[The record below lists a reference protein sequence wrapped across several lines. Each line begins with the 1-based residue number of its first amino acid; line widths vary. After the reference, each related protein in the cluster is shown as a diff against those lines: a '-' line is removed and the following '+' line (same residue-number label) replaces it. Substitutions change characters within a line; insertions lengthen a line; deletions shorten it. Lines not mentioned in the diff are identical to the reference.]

1 MTSFRCS
8 ICARLDPH
16 PHEATISRKVA
27 QRTNFQ
33 HMKILY
39 HHRTRAADGC
49 RVHIEEMVASLR
61 RLGHEVMVVA
71 PRQARAEPSDGKKSS
86 WVPWLRRKLPRSWA
100 ELLEFA
106 YSFYA
111 FLRLYAAYRTFR
123 PDALYER
130 YNLFTPTGAW
140 LGALTRLPVLLE
152 VNAPMVAER
161 SEHGGL
167 ALMALAEWTE
177 RLSWRSADYVLPVT
191 RALARYVQAKDVPDE
206 RVVVIPNGIN
216 ASNIRPAEGD
226 RSKARLRLDD
236 EIVLGFI
243 GFMREWHGLER
254 AVELLAH
261 PAAPPNLHLLLV
273 GDGPARPIIES
284 LAAELGVSGKVT
296 ITGFLPHEEV
306 PAYLAGFDIALQP
319 AATPY
324 ASPLKLFEYLQAGH
338 AIVAPDQPN
347 IREILTDGRNA
358 LLFDPAARTGF
369 GEAVLRLCH
378 DRALRDRLRL
388 AAARTISELD
398 RTWDSNAS
406 EVCRILDQRMESR
419 KAAASSGPN
428 HFLGR

>member
-1 MTSFRCS
+1 
-8 ICARLDPH
+8 
-16 PHEATISRKVA
+16 
-27 QRTNFQ
+27 
-33 HMKILY
+33 MKILY

-71 PRQARAEPSDGKKSS
+71 PRQARVEPGNGTTSS
-86 WVPWLRRKLPRSWA
+86 WVPWLRRKFPRSWT
-100 ELLEFA
+100 EFLEFS

-123 PDALYER
+123 PHALYER

-161 SEHGGL
+161 TEHGGL
-167 ALMALAEWTE
+167 ALTKLAEWTE

-206 RVVVIPNGIN
+206 RIVVIPNGIN
-216 ASNIRPAEGD
+216 TSQPPQSLEGG
-226 RSKARLRLDD
+226 SPKTRLRLDD
-236 EIVLGFI
+236 KIVLGFI

-261 PAAPPNLHLLLV
+261 PAAAPELHLLLV
-273 GDGPARPIIES
+273 GDGPARTSIES
-284 LAAELGVSGKVT
+284 LAANLGISDRVT
-296 ITGFLPHEEV
+296 ITGFLPHDEV
-306 PAYLAGFDIALQP
+306 PAYLAAFDIALQP

-358 LLFDPAARTGF
+358 LLFDPAIQTSF

-378 DRALRDRLRL
+378 DRSLRQRLSL
-388 AAARTISELD
+388 AARATIAELN
-398 RTWDSNAS
+398 RTWDSNAE
-406 EVCRILDQRMESR
+406 EVERIIRLRIESQCT
-419 KAAASSGPN
+419 AIESGSD
-428 HFLGR
+428 HLLER

>member
-1 MTSFRCS
+1 
-8 ICARLDPH
+8 
-16 PHEATISRKVA
+16 
-27 QRTNFQ
+27 
-33 HMKILY
+33 MKILY

-61 RLGHEVMVVA
+61 HLGHEVMVVA
-71 PRQARAEPSDGKKSS
+71 PRQARVEPGSGTTSS
-86 WVPWLRRKLPRSWA
+86 WVPWLRRKLPRSLT
-100 ELLEFA
+100 EFLEFS

-111 FLRLYAAYRTFR
+111 FFRLYAAYRTFR

-161 SEHGGL
+161 TEHGGL
-167 ALMALAEWTE
+167 ALTKLAEWTE

-191 RALARYVQAKDVPDE
+191 RALAQYVQAKGVPDE
-206 RVVVIPNGIN
+206 LIVVIPNGIN
-216 ASNIRPAEGD
+216 TAHILPSIEGGG
-226 RSKARLRLDD
+226 SKTRLGLDD
-236 EIVLGFI
+236 KIVLGFI

-261 PAAPPNLHLLLV
+261 PAAPPELHLLLV
-273 GDGPARPIIES
+273 GDGPARTSIES
-284 LAAELGVSGKVT
+284 LAADLGMSDRVT
-296 ITGFLPHEEV
+296 ITGFLPHDEV
-306 PAYLAGFDIALQP
+306 PAYLAAFDIALQP

-358 LLFDPAARTGF
+358 LLFDPALRTSF

-378 DRALRDRLRL
+378 DRSLRQRLGLAARSTIAEANRTWESNAVEVERIIRLR
-388 AAARTISELD
+388 IG
-398 RTWDSNAS
+398 
-406 EVCRILDQRMESR
+406 SR
-419 KAAASSGPN
+419 PTAAASRADR
-428 HFLGR
+428 LLER